1 MKSARSALP
10 IALFLVMIPAL
21 AQGQPAMPVP
31 VDPALTDAATLRYQ
45 YAVGTADTYRMEMRQ
60 QMTMSGLGM
69 GNAETSMVMSMDTTQ
84 AVQSVDEGGNGTIL
98 QTLGNTTVELLVN
111 GQPVPAGDLGGMV
124 NGLTMTI
131 QVTPRGEMLD
141 SQLGEVSDP
150 QLAQMVGMLEDS
162 FTQMTLE
169 LPEEE
174 VAIGHTWSQD
184 LPFDM
189 DQPGMDL
196 DTSTTATYTFVG
208 WAQVDGASLAVLQS
222 NVQIALSG
230 TFAEMG
236 MTTTASGTG
245 AGQGYTYFDNA
256 TGKIHSGIME
266 MTLNMTISGEGMNLD
281 QAMTMTVNI
290 TKI

>member
-1 MKSARSALP
+1 MKSACLALLSALLL
-10 IALFLVMIPAL
+10 ILVAAL
-21 AQGQPAMPVP
+21 AQGQPAIPLP

-45 YAVGTADTYRMEMRQ
+45 YAVGTSDTYRMEMRQ

-69 GNAETSMVMSMDTTQ
+69 GNAETNMVMSMDTAQ
-84 AVQSVDEGGNGTIL
+84 AVQSVDEAGNGTIL

-111 GQPVPAGDLGGMV
+111 GQEVPAGELGTMV
-124 NGLTMTI
+124 NGLSMTI
-131 QVTPRGEMLD
+131 QVSPRGEVLD
-141 SQLGEVSDP
+141 SQLGDVSDP

-174 VAIGHTWSQD
+174 VAIGHTWTQD

-196 DTSTTATYTFVG
+196 DTSTTATYTFLG
-208 WAQVDGASLAVLQS
+208 WALVEGTPLAVLQS

-230 TFAEMG
+230 SFAEMG
-236 MTTTASGTG
+236 MTTTAAGTG
-245 AGQGYTYFDNA
+245 SGQGYTYFDNT
-256 TGKIHSGIME
+256 TGKIYSGVME
-266 MTLNMTISGEGMNLD
+266 MTLNMTISGEGMTLD
-281 QAMTMTVNI
+281 QSMTMTVTI
-290 TKI
+290 SKI